1 MPFTKIVL
9 IYLLTAVVFFII
21 DILWIG
27 FIANGM
33 YDKWI
38 GHLRG
43 EVNWYAAMIFYSIF
57 IMGILFYGVFPGLER
72 ESVQHALMYGAL
84 FGFFTYATYDLT
96 NLATLKDWPVQ
107 MVIVDMLW
115 GVFLSSSVSVAG
127 FYIAK
132 LVI

>member
-1 MPFTKIVL
+1 
-9 IYLLTAVVFFII
+9 
-21 DILWIG
+21 
-27 FIANGM
+27 M